1 MHPDSACKPL
11 PQALSAGRSSSM
23 PVLLLGPHGSRAAG
37 STPLVHC
44 TVTVY
49 LRVFPQKAPPFLN
62 SSPSPHLHGGLGH
75 RGISLC
81 PAHIWGMCAF
91 RLTQSGA
98 PSAFGPSLTAW
109 EWPVPPDWEPLR
121 QIHPGS
127 QHPAWG
133 QAQSGPLG
141 GGKCPGSGSEDTALP
156 PQGEARGTGLDG
168 RQPQPRPP
176 SPHPAPAQSE
186 AVEMMDQI
194 VRWVR
199 EDPSGLGRPQLPGAL
214 ASASMAVPMM
224 LLNLV
229 EQLGESDEDLA
240 GNYAELGDWCA
251 QRILQHVQVGS
262 RRLTPGPDGAWA
274 PGGRATPTAQG
285 ASSNPTPPRPWALM
299 GRHRGSLARARGGP
313 GPSGRRRAQ
322 GAWRG

>member
-1 MHPDSACKPL
+1 MEGDGGSPLPGVWRESCPVSLCALVCAWHGRLMHPDSACKPP

-141 GGKCPGSGSEDTALP
+141 GGRCPGSGSRTLLSRP
-156 PQGEARGTGLDG
+156 RAR
-168 RQPQPRPP
+168 
-176 SPHPAPAQSE
+176 
-186 AVEMMDQI
+186 
-194 VRWVR
+194 
-199 EDPSGLGRPQLPGAL
+199 
-214 ASASMAVPMM
+214 
-224 LLNLV
+224 
-229 EQLGESDEDLA
+229 
-240 GNYAELGDWCA
+240 
-251 QRILQHVQVGS
+251 
-262 RRLTPGPDGAWA
+262 
-274 PGGRATPTAQG
+274 
-285 ASSNPTPPRPWALM
+285 
-299 GRHRGSLARARGGP
+299 RGGP
-313 GPSGRRRAQ
+313 DWTGGSLSPGLPPLTPPPPRAKQ
-322 GAWRG
+322 WR